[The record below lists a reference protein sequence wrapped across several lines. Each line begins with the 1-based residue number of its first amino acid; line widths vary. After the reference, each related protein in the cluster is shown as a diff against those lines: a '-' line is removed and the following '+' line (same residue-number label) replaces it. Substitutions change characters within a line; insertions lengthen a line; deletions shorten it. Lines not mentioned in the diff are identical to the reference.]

1 MMDRSLGEEV
11 NAFAANDGQRH
22 VLVGF
27 DARQNWLP
35 MANWWPQNGP
45 FLYLLREDAE
55 RPASVDKNIWSSV
68 CATLVDLVRLEDAG
82 SHFLLWNDCDRLLR
96 HLANKAGMEHRR
108 YSVIAVTLAVDSLN
122 PEASE
127 WLSLIGPNAPDL
139 GSLDDQWRLL
149 GYDVANPK
157 LYSGLT
163 NAPYHTEH
171 EDVFSLQVRWAKHLN
186 DRHLFTRFEEARGF
200 ITIVEQRVRRLA
212 PFGVFGVWERA

>member
-1 MMDRSLGEEV
+1 MDRIVGEEV
-11 NAFAANDGQRH
+11 NAFTAHDGQRH

-45 FLYLLREDAE
+45 FLYLLRENVE

-68 CATLVDLVRLEDAG
+68 CAALVDLARPEDAG
-82 SHFLLWNDCDRLLR
+82 PLPPLWNDCDRLLR
-96 HLANKAGMEHRR
+96 HLAGKEGMEDRN

-122 PEASE
+122 PSAPE

-139 GSLDDQWRLL
+139 GSLDDRWRLL

-163 NAPYHTEH
+163 DAPYHTEH

-186 DRHLFTRFEEARGF
+186 DRHLFTTFEEAKGF
-200 ITIVEQRVRRLA
+200 ITIADQRVRRLA
-212 PFGVFGVWERA
+212 PFAVFGLWDRA

>member
-1 MMDRSLGEEV
+1 MDRGVGEAV
-11 NAFAANDGQRH
+11 NAFTAADGQRH

-45 FLYLLREDAE
+45 FLYLLRDDVE

-68 CATLVDLVRLEDAG
+68 CTALVDLTRPDDAG
-82 SHFLLWNDCDRLLR
+82 SHPPLWNDCDRLLR
-96 HLANKAGMEHRR
+96 HLAAKDGMEHRR
-108 YSVIAVTLAVDSLN
+108 YSVIAVTLAADSLGA
-122 PEASE
+122 EAPE
-127 WLSLIGPNAPDL
+127 WLSLVGPNAPDL
-139 GSLDDQWRLL
+139 GALDQGWRLL

-163 NAPYHTEH
+163 DAPYHTEH

-186 DRHLFTRFEEARGF
+186 ERHLFTTFEEAKGF
-200 ITIVEQRVRRLA
+200 ITVVEQRARRLA

>member
-1 MMDRSLGEEV
+1 MGRTLGEDV
-11 NAFAANDGQRH
+11 NAFTARDGQRH

-45 FLYLLREDAE
+45 FLYLLRDDVE

-68 CATLVDLVRLEDAG
+68 CAVLADLARPEDAG
-82 SHFLLWNDCDRLLR
+82 PNPPLWNDCGRLLR
-96 HLANKAGMEHRR
+96 HLAGKEGMEQRR
-108 YSVIAVTLAVDSLN
+108 YSVIAVTLAVDSLSS
-122 PEASE
+122 EASE
-127 WLSLIGPNAPDL
+127 WLPLIGPNAPDL
-139 GSLDDQWRLL
+139 GPLDDGWRLL

-186 DRHLFTRFEEARGF
+186 DRHLFVPFEEAKGF
-200 ITIVEQRVRRLA
+200 TTIVEQRARRLA

>member
-1 MMDRSLGEEV
+1 MERGLGEEV
-11 NAFAANDGQRH
+11 NAFTANDGQRH

-45 FLYLLREDAE
+45 FLYLLRQDVE

-68 CATLVDLVRLEDAG
+68 CTVLADLARPEDAG
-82 SHFLLWNDCDRLLR
+82 PHPPLWNDCDRLLR
-96 HLANKAGMEHRR
+96 HVAGKDGMEDRC

-127 WLSLIGPNAPDL
+127 WLPLIGPNAPDL
-139 GSLDDQWRLL
+139 GALDDRWRLV

-163 NAPYHTEH
+163 DAPYHTEH
-171 EDVFSLQVRWAKHLN
+171 EDVFSLQVRWVKHLN
-186 DRHLFTRFEEARGF
+186 DRHLFIPFEEAKGF
-200 ITIVEQRVRRLA
+200 ITIVEQRARRLV
-212 PFGVFGVWERA
+212 PFGVFGVWERV

>member
-1 MMDRSLGEEV
+1 MDRTVGEDV
-11 NAFAANDGQRH
+11 SAFVARDGRRH

-35 MANWWPQNGP
+35 MANWWPQNGV
-45 FLYLLREDAE
+45 FLYLLREGVE

-68 CATLVDLVRLEDAG
+68 CSVLADLQRPEDAG
-82 SHFLLWNDCDRLLR
+82 PHPPLWSDCDRLMR
-96 HLANKAGMEHRR
+96 HLAGKEGMEHRP
-108 YSVIAVTLAVDSLN
+108 YSVIAVTLAVDSLDHAG
-122 PEASE
+122 PE
-127 WLSLIGPNAPDL
+127 WLPLIGPNAPDL
-139 GSLDDQWRLL
+139 GSLDERWRLL

-171 EDVFSLQVRWAKHLN
+171 EDVFSLKVRWAKHLN
-186 DRHLFTRFEEARGF
+186 DRHLFSEFEEAKGF
-200 ITIVEQRVRRLA
+200 IAIVEQRVRRLA